1 MLMSCRRLSG
11 SPINVDSRV
20 GSGDSLEINMAVLG
34 RTMSLAFVLVL
45 QALTFTAAVKTRQ
58 SAIISHLRDNS
69 DPNIIPLPGNDRP
82 VEVNLDLRV
91 VKIHDVD
98 CFRNEIEVL
107 VWERQTWNN
116 PALAW
121 DATKEGFKES
131 WVTIPSQ
138 FLWVPDITV
147 DNAVSSLE
155 VVSPSIAVVYSYGGL
170 KLFRSIRLRV
180 WCDLKGVDS
189 ISGAN
194 CSLKCGSWTQ
204 SNKTVSLSNR
214 SIIGSERVVAN
225 PNYDILAASATKESN
240 EYSCCSGES
249 YDHIVFSFVVR
260 KRKQPVAVPEKK
272 NESGK

>member
-1 MLMSCRRLSG
+1 
-11 SPINVDSRV
+11 
-20 GSGDSLEINMAVLG
+20 MAVLG

-69 DPNIIPLPGNDRP
+69 DPNIIPLPGNNRP
-82 VEVNLDLRV
+82 VEVNLDLWI
-91 VKIHDVD
+91 VKVHDVD

-107 VWERQTWNN
+107 VWERQIWNN
-116 PALAW
+116 PAFAW

-155 VVSPSIAVVYSYGGL
+155 VVSPSIAVVYSYGGV
-170 KLFRSIRLRV
+170 KLFLSIRVRV
-180 WCDLKGVDS
+180 WCDLKGADS

-194 CSLKCGSWTQ
+194 CSLKLGSWTQ
-204 SNKTVSLSNR
+204 SNKTVSLSNKENGISR
-214 SIIGSERVVAN
+214 NGVVAN

-249 YDHIVFSFVVR
+249 YDHIVFRFVVR
-260 KRKQPVAVPEKK
+260 KRKQPVAVPETK
-272 NESGK
+272 NGSGK